1 MEMSEIAKKFANTK
15 NLYFGHGIRSDA
27 LDVEETRRAIL
38 EQGLRTREKEI
49 VSTACL
55 FGIGSPTLF
64 DEKKNELNNWKHRN
78 AKKIMIISVPYKWCI
93 PEFGGTA
100 KKGQM
105 AFFKYIVQGKEQDAK
120 TNPDGSYFLRPEF
133 IMGTYDA
140 DSRDFIENEC
150 YYENL
155 TPEQQEEL
163 FADVKKKYI
172 QAVRETNLTAEEYR
186 EVLEAFGIENPLTD
200 EEMQKLDENRTVK
213 KYYTESKMDFF
224 DVEQSQIDIQEDMV
238 ALPNGVK
245 IPRKQYEEEYGTEQ
259 GQADMVTLPNGV
271 KIPRKQYEEEYGT
284 EQGQVDMVT
293 LPNGVKI
300 PRKQY
305 EEEYGTEQGQEDMV
319 ALPNGVKIPKK
330 QYEEEMGTKKAD
342 KKILGKSMFADVS
355 KAKVLPAETE
365 KMTEDVANAQKIKKL
380 RFRQQSGGTLTPEE
394 IALLA
399 EANREFT
406 ETQIRYQNQR
416 RQRKGNGIEM

>member
-284 EQGQVDMVT
+284 EQGQ
-293 LPNGVKI
+293 
-300 PRKQY
+300 
-305 EEEYGTEQGQEDMV
+305 EDMV

-365 KMTEDVANAQKIKKL
+365 KMTEDVANAQKINKL

-406 ETQIRYQNQR
+406 ETQIRYKNQR